1 MFNEALFTRAKIWK
15 QSVFMDQW
23 IKNVIHTYVYIMK
36 CYLDIKSDILP
47 FSTTWV
53 ILWGLHQV
61 KQIRQRKTYT
71 IGVHLYEES
80 KTKLIDTE
88 NRQLVARLGSGK
100 EEMGEMGKVSQKVK
114 TFSNKRNNSWRCNV
128 QHNDH

>member
-36 CYLDIKSDILP
+36 RYLDIKSDILP

-53 ILWGLHQV
+53 DL
-61 KQIRQRKTYT
+61 
-71 IGVHLYEES
+71 
-80 KTKLIDTE
+80 
-88 NRQLVARLGSGK
+88 LGITL
-100 EEMGEMGKVSQKVK
+100 VK
-114 TFSNKRNNSWRCNV
+114 TNQTKKNKYNRSSLI
-128 QHNDH
+128 

>member
-36 CYLDIKSDILP
+36 CYSDIKSDILP

-61 KQIRQRKTYT
+61 KQIRQRKTNT

-128 QHNDH
+128 QHNNH